1 MNEHRQTG
9 KKCETIIIKT
19 KSTTEN
25 TNKTPKINKIITTID
40 LQISII
46 NLNTTGFNSPCKR
59 QKMTE

>member
-25 TNKTPKINKIITTID
+25 TNN
-40 LQISII
+40 
-46 NLNTTGFNSPCKR
+46 NTKN
-59 QKMTE
+59 QQNNYNN